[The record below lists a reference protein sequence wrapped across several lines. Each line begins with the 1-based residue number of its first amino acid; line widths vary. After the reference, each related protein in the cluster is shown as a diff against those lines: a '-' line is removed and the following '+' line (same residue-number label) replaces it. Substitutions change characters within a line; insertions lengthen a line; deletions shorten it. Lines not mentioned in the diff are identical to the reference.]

1 MRALQRVRADT
12 VGAAQARDILREIYV
27 RPVDLNRSFTYED
40 KCRFLEPIQKSPLE
54 EFGFPQSGEE
64 VRQYIGHALSYDQA
78 KKTPRWVIEHL
89 TKEKIV
95 GVADRKH
102 CRFKPDPNI
111 PQLFSASNEDYLRSG
126 WSRGHMAPAGDS
138 KYSTEAMAETFYL
151 SNIVPQ
157 NYKNNAGFWN
167 RFEMYCRDLTQRFD
181 DVWIVSGPLL
191 LPVQNEDGK
200 KSVTYQFM
208 SENLVRRMSRMT
220 LEEEYKEYKEFLLEL
235 WRVSIELWEV
245 EFEKNKF
252 GGASRAP
259 TLETIF
265 EEEEEE
271 EEKEDDE
278 EEEEEK
284 EEEEKEDDEEKEEE
298 EKKEDDEQK
307 KEDDEEEKEDDEEEK
322 EDDEEEK
329 EEEEEKE
336 DDEEEEKEDDEE
348 EEEEEKEDDEEEEE
362 KEDDEEEKENDEEEK
377 EDDEEEEKEEEKEE
391 EEVDKFNA
399 TSEGSNEDISLHK
412 HKWWMPK
419 CFRRKNQTTI
429 KNISKTDKKETERRP
444 TNWLLRAFTCCFS
457 RAGTQ

>member
-1 MRALQRVRADT
+1 
-12 VGAAQARDILREIYV
+12 
-27 RPVDLNRSFTYED
+27 
-40 KCRFLEPIQKSPLE
+40 
-54 EFGFPQSGEE
+54 
-64 VRQYIGHALSYDQA
+64 
-78 KKTPRWVIEHL
+78 
-89 TKEKIV
+89 
-95 GVADRKH
+95 
-102 CRFKPDPNI
+102 
-111 PQLFSASNEDYLRSG
+111 
-126 WSRGHMAPAGDS
+126 MAPAGDS

-181 DVWIVSGPLL
+181 DIWIVSGPLL

-259 TLETIF
+259 TLETI
-265 EEEEEE
+265 
-271 EEKEDDE
+271 
-278 EEEEEK
+278 
-284 EEEEKEDDEEKEEE
+284 
-298 EKKEDDEQK
+298 
-307 KEDDEEEKEDDEEEK
+307 
-322 EDDEEEK
+322 
-329 EEEEEKE
+329 
-336 DDEEEEKEDDEE
+336 
-348 EEEEEKEDDEEEEE
+348 
-362 KEDDEEEKENDEEEK
+362 
-377 EDDEEEEKEEEKEE
+377 
-391 EEVDKFNA
+391 
-399 TSEGSNEDISLHK
+399 LHK

-419 CFRRKNQTTI
+419 CYRRKNQTTI
-429 KNISKTDKKETERRP
+429 KNISKSNKKETERRP